1 MNVSYYNSCIMQ
13 LSRKDAGT
21 EKIKEFRKSL
31 RKLERK
37 LAERLDG
44 NAACCGV
51 TVAQCHTLLAI
62 EERTHTTITELA
74 AELELDKS
82 TLSRTIENLV
92 GTGLVSR
99 ETNADNRRSQ
109 HIRLTP
115 EGVKTISAI
124 HEQSNDF
131 FTTVFADIPSS
142 KHHIVIEG
150 LSLLANSFPHTS
162 ACCSEDA
169 GIKIKIGK
177 EGK

>member
-1 MNVSYYNSCIMQ
+1 MQ
-13 LSRKDAGT
+13 QSRENTST

-44 NAACCGV
+44 NSACCGV

-62 EERTHTTITELA
+62 EERKNTTITELA
-74 AELELDKS
+74 VELELDKS

-115 EGVKTISAI
+115 EGEKTVSAI

-131 FTTVFADIPSS
+131 FTSVFTDIPKS
-142 KHHIVIEG
+142 KHPVVIEG
-150 LSLLANSFPHTS
+150 LLLLANSFPHTTV
-162 ACCSEDA
+162 CCSED
-169 GIKIKIGK
+169 IKIKRGK
-177 EGK
+177 

>member
-1 MNVSYYNSCIMQ
+1 MQ
-13 LSRKDAGT
+13 QSRENTST

-44 NAACCGV
+44 NSACCGV

-62 EERTHTTITELA
+62 EERTNTTITELA
-74 AELELDKS
+74 VELELDKS

-115 EGVKTISAI
+115 EGEKTVSAI

-131 FTTVFADIPSS
+131 FTSVFADIPKS
-142 KHHIVIEG
+142 KHPVVIEG
-150 LSLLANSFPHTS
+150 LSLLANSFPHATV
-162 ACCSEDA
+162 CCSED
-169 GIKIKIGK
+169 IKIKRGK
-177 EGK
+177 